1 MCLTALH
8 CCANVRSSGCCLGRL
23 PLQSLRTVK
32 SIFVS
37 QKGAVL
43 SRCHAL
49 LPTGAGPLLTGG
61 SDRCIRLWD
70 AAYPQQS
77 YIVAGP
83 PAADS
88 ATASSSQSAVAQPPV
103 SYKYLQHTVQQ
114 VSVVDEVC
122 RPTVSSLSGQNG
134 TTVPSYADRAFA
146 QSHRDTVKYLLPL
159 YVSEQLLLSASQDGV
174 IKAWK

>member
-1 MCLTALH
+1 M
-8 CCANVRSSGCCLGRL
+8 
-23 PLQSLRTVK
+23 
-32 SIFVS
+32 
-37 QKGAVL
+37 
-43 SRCHAL
+43 
-49 LPTGAGPLLTGG
+49 LTGG

-88 ATASSSQSAVAQPPV
+88 ATAFSSQPAVATAQQPV

-114 VSVVDEVC
+114 VSVVDEIC
-122 RPTVSSLSGQNG
+122 RPTVSSLSEQNG
-134 TTVPSYADRAFA
+134 PTVPSYADRAFA
-146 QSHRDTVKYLLPL
+146 QSHRDTVKCLLPL

>member
-1 MCLTALH
+1 
-8 CCANVRSSGCCLGRL
+8 
-23 PLQSLRTVK
+23 
-32 SIFVS
+32 
-37 QKGAVL
+37 
-43 SRCHAL
+43 
-49 LPTGAGPLLTGG
+49 LLTGG

-88 ATASSSQSAVAQPPV
+88 ATAFSSQPAVATAQQPV

-114 VSVVDEVC
+114 VSVVDEIC
-122 RPTVSSLSGQNG
+122 RPTVSSLSEQNG
-134 TTVPSYADRAFA
+134 PTVPSYADRAFA
-146 QSHRDTVKYLLPL
+146 QSHRDTVKCLLPL
-159 YVSEQLLLSASQDGV
+159 FVSEQLLLSASQDGV